1 MSSRDAERER
11 EIEGS
16 GDVAALKRLR
26 SSRKGQ
32 ITKVER
38 DVEKYSSSSISNL
51 KKPALEATLT
61 TLENQLYFYD
71 LIQDRIIF
79 LLRES
84 RDDPENAIY
93 KGRETLEDEE
103 ATGDAEITT
112 AKNLRLQL
120 QEYLLAI
127 DTLNKVRRV
136 KHKLKA
142 MSDSDRIGDSDM
154 AEQLKALG
162 GLIDELL
169 NAEGELSHLDEI
181 STHIHEIHMSYQ
193 ALPRTCSRLDQF
205 QSWMLCLP
213 RPEIIAL
220 LTPLST
226 SFHKQTCPPSR
237 ETRSCGVAFGNAS
250 VRGSLCSQ
258 ESQQQTR

>member
-16 GDVAALKRLR
+16 GDVGALKRLR
-26 SSRKGQ
+26 SSHKGQ

-38 DVEKYSSSSISNL
+38 DVEKYSSFSISNL

-61 TLENQLYFYD
+61 TLDYQLHFYD

-120 QEYLLAI
+120 QEYLRAI

-136 KHKLKA
+136 KHKLRA
-142 MSDSDRIGDSDM
+142 MTDSDRIGDSDM
-154 AEQLKALG
+154 AEQLKALE

-169 NAEGELSHLDEI
+169 NTEGELSHLDEI
-181 STHIHEIHMSYQ
+181 STRSTCLIKL
-193 ALPRTCSRLDQF
+193 LPRTCSRLDQF
-205 QSWMLCLP
+205 QSWMLRLP
-213 RPEIIAL
+213 CPEIIAL